1 MRQEATINRNSIT
14 VNFTVKYC
22 NNAEALLNSDGFRRI
37 LEAYFDRIE
46 KRQSPVYVYIK
57 NSFDEDADLVKEMT
71 RFFKLLIVLDNNEV
85 CSLEEKYQRL
95 FRDKNSLIE
104 FIEKL
109 YTYWRKFERYAIV
122 RNSKKGEGLQNVNFI
137 EAINN
142 FKNLI
147 LSTYRQIEETVMGY
161 KHRVYR
167 QLNAGVNAGIILNDM
182 NRNCPAE
189 YSVLEKVPFI
199 ETIILQPPFITYPK
213 RNTRT
218 GVFQEVFENP
228 LKDICI
234 NEENWFCYPAKVGES
249 LAFIYF
255 NRYFMSQGVALCNLF
270 ELAREEEYR
279 NRKPDIIYI
288 YGVKDYSTEMKTVF
302 YNDKINN
309 MMIGYANYG
318 EDIDYFG
325 YMKKMILTLHNI
337 RMIQKGGLPIH
348 GAMVHINMKNG
359 NNYNVVIMG
368 DSGAGKSESLEAFRK
383 LSEKYVKDM
392 KVIFDDMGTLLPGS
406 SEYRT
411 DAPIGVGTEIG
422 AFVRLDD
429 LDVGYAYKEIDRSIF
444 MNPDK
449 KNSRIIIPITSY
461 AEIMKGYPV
470 DFFFYANNYDKADND
485 ELEFFKDYKDAIE
498 VFKAGRR
505 MAKGTT
511 SEVGIVESY
520 FANPFGPMQKQKETD
535 VLIEKF
541 FKDMFDKGV
550 KVGQIKTQLGIKGM
564 EKEGPLK
571 AAQKLFELIK

>member
-22 NNAEALLNSDGFRRI
+22 NNAESLLDSDGFKRV
-37 LEAYFDRIE
+37 LTAFIE
-46 KRQSPVYVYIK
+46 KIEKKETPVYIYIK
-57 NSFDEDADLVKEMT
+57 DCCGKNVNLVQEITKL
-71 RFFKLLIVLDNNEV
+71 FKLLIVLEAEEIAKLD
-85 CSLEEKYQRL
+85 EKYARL
-95 FRDKNSLIE
+95 LEDRNTLVE
-104 FIEKL
+104 FIENL
-109 YTYWRKFERYAIV
+109 YTFWRKYERYAIV

-167 QLNAGVNAGIILNDM
+167 QLSAGINAGIILNDM
-182 NRNCPAE
+182 NRSCPAE
-189 YSVLEKVPFI
+189 YSFLERVPFI

-218 GVFQEVFENP
+218 GIFQEVFENP
-228 LKDICI
+228 LKDVCI

-255 NRYFMSQGVALCNLF
+255 NRFFMSQGIALCNLF
-270 ELAREEEYR
+270 ELAREEEYK
-279 NRKPDIIYI
+279 NRKPDIIYV
-288 YGVKDYSTEMKTVF
+288 YGVKDYDTEMKTVF
-302 YNDKINN
+302 FNDKDNN
-309 MMIGYANYG
+309 MIIGYANYG

-325 YMKKMILTLHNI
+325 YMKKMILTLHNL

-348 GAMVHINMKNG
+348 GAMVNIIMKNG
-359 NNYNVVIMG
+359 KKYNVVIMG
-368 DSGAGKSESLEAFRK
+368 DSGAGKSESLEAFRN

-392 KVIFDDMGTLLPGS
+392 KVIFDDMGTLLTNPKGG
-406 SEYRT
+406 
-411 DAPIGVGTEIG
+411 APIGVGTEIG

-429 LDVGYAYKEIDRSIF
+429 LDTGYAYKEIDRSIF

-449 KNSRIIIPITSY
+449 KNSRIIIPIASY
-461 AEIMKGYPV
+461 ADIMRGYPV
-470 DFFFYANNYDKADND
+470 DFFFYANNYDKVEDN
-485 ELEFFKDYKDAIE
+485 ELEFFNSPAEAIE

-511 SEVGIVESY
+511 SEVGIVDSY
-520 FANPFGPMQKQKETD
+520 FANPFGPVQKQEETNI
-535 VLIEKF
+535 LIDRF
-541 FKDMFDKGV
+541 FKDMFNKGV

-564 EKEGPLK
+564 EKEGPMK
-571 AAQKLFELIK
+571 AAQKLFELIKD